1 MLKTNST
8 LVTKN
13 QLLDYVSKRDFNDF
27 VAEMRDFRDI
37 TETRFDAI
45 DKRFNAVDA
54 RLDSIDQRFGSMDKR
69 FISIDRKLDK
79 LGDDFRIQVGAVL
92 DQFKEQM
99 QINREH
105 MQGVEAR
112 LRKEIHEKNN

>member
-1 MLKTNST
+1 MVNTNTT
-8 LVTKN
+8 LVSKHH
-13 QLLDYVSKRDFNDF
+13 LLDYVSKRDFNDF
-27 VAEMRDFRDI
+27 VAEMHDFRDV

-45 DKRFNAVDA
+45 DKRFN
-54 RLDSIDQRFGSMDKR
+54 I
-69 FISIDRKLDK
+69 IDRKLDK

-105 MQGVEAR
+105 MQGVEER
-112 LRKEIHEKNN
+112 LRKEIQENR